1 MADRIT
7 QAEKDGFCN
16 VKRLQDRH
24 PEWKC
29 VKSSW
34 ETIPYKVE
42 TGVEMGLNSK
52 STPLSTKVI
61 YDKNLIAPDR

>member
-7 QAEKDGFCN
+7 QAEEDGFYN

-24 PEWKC
+24 PEWRY

-34 ETIPYKVE
+34 EKIPYKVE
-42 TGVEMGLNSK
+42 TGVEMGLNS
-52 STPLSTKVI
+52 
-61 YDKNLIAPDR
+61 